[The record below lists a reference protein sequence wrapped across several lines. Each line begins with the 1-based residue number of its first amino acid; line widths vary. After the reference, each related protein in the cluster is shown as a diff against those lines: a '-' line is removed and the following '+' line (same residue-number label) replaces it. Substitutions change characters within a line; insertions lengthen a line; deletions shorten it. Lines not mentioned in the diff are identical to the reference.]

1 MYYKLKIYYTFEDT
15 VFSKDAIVSKTKLG
29 IREIITKTKIPVVD
43 NKFDVS
49 DVRNK
54 HNLFTY
60 NRDITNS
67 SPATEEEI
75 NIYIDT
81 FNENSSYVNSLVK
94 KQQQKQEEKEYKK
107 QQRII
112 NKKVK
117 QKIKTARTTYFK

>member
-1 MYYKLKIYYTFEDT
+1 MYYKLNIYYTFEDR
-15 VFSKDAIVSKTKLG
+15 VFSKTAIVSKTKLG
-29 IREIITKTKIPVVD
+29 IREIITKTKIPVLD
-43 NKFDVS
+43 NKFAVS
-49 DVRNK
+49 NAGNK

-67 SPATEEEI
+67 SPATEKEI

-81 FNENSSYVNSLVK
+81 FNENPSYVNSFLK

-117 QKIKTARTTYFK
+117 QKIKVARTTYFK